1 LIVEP
6 QIKIKIDGEKNNIH
20 SENKIK
26 VHFSNSKIRYSLNQ
40 NDPEKLDLDE
50 KVFQ

>member
-1 LIVEP
+1 MEP
-6 QIKIKIDGEKNNIH
+6 QIKIKIDSESNNIH
-20 SENKIK
+20 SKQKIM

-40 NDPEKLDLDE
+40 NDPEKLNLDE